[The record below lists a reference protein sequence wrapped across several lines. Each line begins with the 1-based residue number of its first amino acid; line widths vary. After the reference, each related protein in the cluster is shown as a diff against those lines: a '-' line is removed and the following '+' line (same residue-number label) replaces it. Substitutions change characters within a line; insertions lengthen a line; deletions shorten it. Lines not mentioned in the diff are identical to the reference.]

1 LYFQG
6 FTPGEIMSAALAL
19 LLKLLPLYVTVAL
32 GWIAG
37 RFLEASGRHIAGI
50 MLYIVTPSVVFS
62 GVMAAPLSP
71 EVILLPFLVFGTSSV
86 LGLVQLKLAKK
97 ALSDGSANIIPLCVG
112 SGNTGYFGVPVA
124 LLLFGEEGLGLY
136 IVCMLGTT
144 LFENSVGFYLA
155 ARGRYSIKDALWR
168 VLKLPSVYAF
178 LAAVVLN
185 LAGIGIPDI
194 FVPLFDNLRGAYSIL
209 GMMIIGMG
217 ITSFRGLAGNP
228 RFTALAFFGKFVIW
242 PLVAIVFWWVDSAL
256 LGIYEPAVHQA
267 IFLISITPIAANT
280 VVIATL
286 LDASPRQAAGTTLL
300 STLFALGF
308 IPVMIAI
315 VFGS

>member
-1 LYFQG
+1 
-6 FTPGEIMSAALAL
+6 MAAALAL
-19 LLKLLPLYVTVAL
+19 FVKLIPLYLTVVL
-32 GWIAG
+32 GWLAG
-37 RFLEASGRHIAGI
+37 RYLDANGKHIAGI

-62 GVMAAPLSP
+62 GVMAAPLTM
-71 EVILLPFLVFGTSSV
+71 EVVLLPFLVFGISSV
-86 LGLVQLKLAKK
+86 LGIVQLRLARR
-97 ALSDGSANIIPLCVG
+97 LLTDGSASILPLCVG
-112 SGNTGYFGVPVA
+112 SGNTGYFGIPVA

-185 LAGIGIPDI
+185 LAGVRIPDI

-209 GMMIIGMG
+209 GMMIIGMS
-217 ITSFRGLAGNP
+217 ITSFRGLAGNI

-242 PLVAIVFWWVDSAL
+242 PMMAIVFWWVDSTL
-256 LGIYEPAVHQA
+256 LGVYEPAVHQA
-267 IFLISITPIAANT
+267 MFLISITPIAANT

-286 LDASPRQAAGTTLL
+286 LDTAPRQAAGTVLL
-300 STLFALGF
+300 TTLFALVF
-308 IPVMIAI
+308 IPVMISLA
-315 VFGS
+315 F

>member
-1 LYFQG
+1 
-6 FTPGEIMSAALAL
+6 MAAALAL
-19 LLKLLPLYVTVAL
+19 FIKLLPLYVTVAL
-32 GWIAG
+32 GWVAG
-37 RFLEASGRHIAGI
+37 RYLDASGKHIAGI

-62 GVMAAPLSP
+62 GVMAAPLSA
-71 EVILLPFLVFGTSSV
+71 EVIFLPFLVFGLSSV
-86 LGLVQLKLAKK
+86 LGILQLKLARRVIT
-97 ALSDGSANIIPLCVG
+97 DGSASIIPLCVG

-155 ARGRYSIKDALWR
+155 ARGRYDLKESLWR
-168 VLKLPSVYAF
+168 VVKLPSVYAF
-178 LAAVVLN
+178 LAAVTLN
-185 LAGIGIPDI
+185 LSGFSIPDV

-209 GMMIIGMG
+209 GMMIIGMS
-217 ITSFRGLAGNP
+217 ITSFRGLAGNM

-242 PLVAIVFWWVDSAL
+242 PLVATAFWWLDSQV
-256 LGIYEPAVHQA
+256 LGIYDPAVHQA

-286 LDASPRQAAGTTLL
+286 LDTSPRQAAGTVMLT
-300 STLFALGF
+300 TLFALAF
-308 IPVMIAI
+308 IPVMISLA
-315 VFGS
+315 F

>member
-1 LYFQG
+1 
-6 FTPGEIMSAALAL
+6 MSAALAL

-62 GVMAAPLSP
+62 GVMAAPLTP
-71 EVILLPFLVFGTSSV
+71 EVILLPALVFGFCTVIS
-86 LGLVQLKLAKK
+86 LIHMALARRL
-97 ALSDGSANIIPLCVG
+97 LSDGSAAVIPLSVAT
-112 SGNTGYFGVPVA
+112 GNTGYFGIPVA
-124 LLLFGEEGLGLY
+124 LLLFGEEGLALY

-144 LFENSVGFYLA
+144 LFETSVGFYLA
-155 ARGRYSIKDALWR
+155 ARGKYSIRDSLRR
-168 VLKLPSVYAF
+168 VVRLPAVYAF
-178 LAAVVLN
+178 LAAVLLN
-185 LAGIGIPDI
+185 LSEISIPEV

-228 RFTALAFFGKFVIW
+228 RFTALAFFGKFVAW
-242 PLVAIVFWWVDSAL
+242 PALALAFWWLDAHW
-256 LGIYEPAVHQA
+256 LGIYSEAVHQA
-267 IFLISITPIAANT
+267 IFLMSITPIAANT

-308 IPVMIAI
+308 IPVMIAL
-315 VFGS
+315 VFGA

>member
-1 LYFQG
+1 
-6 FTPGEIMSAALAL
+6 MAAAFAL
-19 LLKLLPLYVTVAL
+19 FLKLIPLYVTVAL
-32 GWIAG
+32 GWTAG
-37 RFLEASGRHIAGI
+37 RYLEASGRHIAGI

-71 EVILLPFLVFGTSSV
+71 EVILLPFLVFGISSV
-86 LGLVQLKLAKK
+86 LGIVQLKLAKS
-97 ALSDGSANIIPLCVG
+97 ALNDGSANIIPLCVG

-124 LLLFGEEGLGLY
+124 LLLFGEEGLALY

-155 ARGRYSIKDALWR
+155 ARGRYSIREALWR

-185 LAGIGIPDI
+185 LAGLGIPDI
-194 FVPLFDNLRGAYSIL
+194 FVPLFDNLRGAYSVL
-209 GMMIIGMG
+209 GMMIIGMS
-217 ITSFRGLAGNP
+217 ITSFRGLAGNI

-242 PLVAIVFWWVDSAL
+242 PMVAIVFWWVDSTL
-256 LGIYEPAVHQA
+256 LGIYQPAVHKA
-267 IFLISITPIAANT
+267 MFLISITPIAANT

-286 LDASPRQAAGTTLL
+286 LDTSPKQAAGTVLL
-300 STLFALGF
+300 TTLFALAF
-308 IPVMIAI
+308 IPVMISLA
-315 VFGS
+315 F